1 MCETHHDK
9 ECTTYCPPRGCQ
21 IGPRGILHRVRMTF
35 RVVIAIFFFFF
46 FYREIR
52 MVRFLLLNFILYSQ
66 QFEVMIRYHLSY

>member
-35 RVVIAIFFFFF
+35 RVGIAIFFLFFF
-46 FYREIR
+46 LPRDQNGKILVVKFYFVFPEI
-52 MVRFLLLNFILYSQ
+52 
-66 QFEVMIRYHLSY
+66 